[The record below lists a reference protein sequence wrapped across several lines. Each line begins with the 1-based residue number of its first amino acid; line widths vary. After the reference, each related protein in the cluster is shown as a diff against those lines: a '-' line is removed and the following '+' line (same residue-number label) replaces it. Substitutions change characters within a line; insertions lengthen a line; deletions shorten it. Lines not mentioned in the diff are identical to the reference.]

1 VRGEAATILRYE
13 ISTSWSGEDQAFV
26 AEAPELPGC
35 MADGATPAE
44 ALGNL
49 QQVMKEWIEVAQ
61 ELDRSIP
68 EPRGRLLRV

>member
-1 VRGEAATILRYE
+1 
-13 ISTSWSGEDQAFV
+13 
-26 AEAPELPGC
+26 

-49 QQVMKEWIEVAQ
+49 QQVMEEWIEVAQ

>member
-1 VRGEAATILRYE
+1 
-13 ISTSWSGEDQAFV
+13 
-26 AEAPELPGC
+26 

-49 QQVMKEWIEVAQ
+49 QQVMEERIEVAQ